1 MAAQDTSV
9 LFSLNQIMNA
19 HESRLR
25 EEQEAVVHRAEAE
38 RKAREEAQRREA
50 EEMAAR
56 AREEAAQ
63 KASEV
68 LGQVDL
74 AQAYAQEAETDYDDY
89 AQRAAAAGAEPGAE
103 ARIAYEAGFD
113 IGFSAALVHGCE
125 ALTGQGPRTSLP
137 EDAGAQGLEDVAS
150 RL

>member
-1 MAAQDTSV
+1 
-9 LFSLNQIMNA
+9 MNPA
-19 HESRLR
+19 GFGYGRLVHTITDESRHLN
-25 EEQEAVVHRAEAE
+25 
-38 RKAREEAQRREA
+38 
-50 EEMAAR
+50 AR
-56 AREEAAQ
+56 AASHGYGAGQIEAGRIIEGWSAEEAAQ
-63 KASEV
+63 KASEI

-89 AQRAAAAGAEPGAE
+89 AQRVAAAGAEPSAE
-103 ARIAYEAGFD
+103 TRIAYEAGFD